1 MPGMSPKNSAPT
13 KSAPVAFSV
22 GDDEQF
28 RSPDF
33 QARLVGVVYDIYV
46 PKSSASIALART
58 VQKRESASKKAKGKN
73 PGKVDIAAEAEAIED
88 ILEWADKVLGDSAGE
103 VRARMQDPKDK
114 LDIEHISE
122 LMEKV
127 IEWAREDSEDPTS

>member
-1 MPGMSPKNSAPT
+1 MPGMSPKNSAST

-22 GDDEQF
+22 GDDEQY

-58 VQKRESASKKAKGKN
+58 VQKRETASKKAKGKN

-88 ILEWADKVLGDSAGE
+88 ILDWADKVLGDSAGE